1 MNEKNIYECVSL
13 SHHHKVEICKLN
25 HCKPGNHLYSHFLT
39 LVVLGDTG
47 IAKVWW
53 EFSTI

>member
-1 MNEKNIYECVSL
+1 MKKNIYECVSL